1 MDLKKIGAFIAD
13 CRKRNKLTQ
22 IELAEKLGVT
32 DRSVSNWENG
42 ICLPDASL
50 YRLLCDVLKIS
61 INELFAG
68 EYICEENYKGK
79 ADENLLCLLVRR
91 MYDTSPQDISF
102 EEFQNALRRI
112 SETTTLLQRFANK
125 QEAVTYLLNETGL
138 SFEECS
144 NAYDYYMKMFSFPV
158 NCGS

>member
-1 MDLKKIGAFIAD
+1 MDLKKIGTFIAD
-13 CRKRNKLTQ
+13 CRKRHKLTQ

-50 YRLLCDVLKIS
+50 YRLLCDILEIS

-68 EYICEENYKGK
+68 EYICEGDYKSK
-79 ADENLLCLLVRR
+79 ADENLLCLLERR
-91 MYDTSPQDISF
+91 MYDASTQDISF

-112 SETTTLLQRFANK
+112 SEATTLLQRFDNK
-125 QEAVTYLLNETGL
+125 QEAVKYLKNETGL
-138 SFEECS
+138 SVEECS

-158 NCGS
+158 NS